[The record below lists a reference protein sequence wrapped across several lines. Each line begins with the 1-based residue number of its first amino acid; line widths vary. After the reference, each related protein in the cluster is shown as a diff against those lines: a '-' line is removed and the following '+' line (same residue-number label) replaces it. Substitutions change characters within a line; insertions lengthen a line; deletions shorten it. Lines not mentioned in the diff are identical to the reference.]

1 MDLVHERA
9 AGLDISKSDAKVAIR
24 SPGKRAGTF
33 TTDVTTWG
41 STTNQILALRDM
53 LVAAKV
59 TTVVME
65 ATSDYWKPFFYLFE
79 DVLPVMLVNAKA
91 ARNIPGRKTDVS
103 DASWLAQLGA
113 HGLLRPCFVPPP
125 PIRVLRD
132 LTRARTIA
140 TNDRTREVHRLEKFL
155 ESTGIKLSDYVSELM
170 GVSSRAML
178 EALIKGERDPQVLAS
193 LARGRL
199 RPRIPQL
206 VEALTGRFEEHH
218 AFICTMHLERIDS
231 ITRWVDKLTVRIEV
245 AMEPFQVAREF
256 LSTIPGVSILV
267 ADVIVAETG
276 ADMSHFETPGRL
288 ASWAGVSPGSN
299 ESAGRVKSTKTR
311 PGNRYLKGAL
321 GIAALSIAGH
331 PKDSYLGARYKRI
344 VVRRGK
350 MKAIVAI
357 EHSIL
362 TAIWHMLAEGECY
375 HDPGSD
381 FFTKKDPTRTKNNA
395 IRRLQELGYNV
406 TLSTR
411 EAA

>member
-24 SPGKRAGTF
+24 VPGKRAGTF
-33 TTDVTTWG
+33 HTEVTTWG

-65 ATSDYWKPFFYLFE
+65 ATSDYWKPFYYLFE

-170 GVSSRAML
+170 G
-178 EALIKGERDPQVLAS
+178 GVLPGH
-193 LARGRL
+193 ARG
-199 RPRIPQL
+199 PHQ
-206 VEALTGRFEEHH
+206 GRAGPSGVGEPGQGATAPTDPPTRRGPHRKDSRNTTH
-218 AFICTMHLERIDS
+218 LSAPCTLNAS
-231 ITRWVDKLTVRIEV
+231 TR
-245 AMEPFQVAREF
+245 
-256 LSTIPGVSILV
+256 
-267 ADVIVAETG
+267 
-276 ADMSHFETPGRL
+276 
-288 ASWAGVSPGSN
+288 SPGGSRN
-299 ESAGRVKSTKTR
+299 S
-311 PGNRYLKGAL
+311 P
-321 GIAALSIAGH
+321 
-331 PKDSYLGARYKRI
+331 
-344 VVRRGK
+344 RG
-350 MKAIVAI
+350 
-357 EHSIL
+357 SR
-362 TAIWHMLAEGECY
+362 WQWN
-375 HDPGSD
+375 P
-381 FFTKKDPTRTKNNA
+381 FR
-395 IRRLQELGYNV
+395 
-406 TLSTR
+406 
-411 EAA
+411 